1 MECKLSFKTSYVIRP
16 EGSDSKACYVGSM
29 LDNLFNKG
37 LKSMHLSEEITLKIN
52 DSCRVIQLVLP
63 FLTISCLILLG
74 FVFLDFSGPMVMNK
88 QPDRGSLFLAG
99 VAFFAA
105 TVLAPMCQRVLLAKL
120 TNEKSNIAEQQVAA
134 AARIMQVS
142 VIAACLVLMVAAC
155 FNIRSFQTT
164 KDVVHLVVTGFL
176 LVGILCRMP
185 TQATYRQK
193 IDEFLSQ
200 RIGMDKTTK

>member
-1 MECKLSFKTSYVIRP
+1 
-16 EGSDSKACYVGSM
+16 M

-37 LKSMHLSEEITLKIN
+37 LRSMHLSKEITLKIN
-52 DSCRVIQLVLP
+52 NSCRIIQLVLP
-63 FLTISCLILLG
+63 FLSISCLILLG

-88 QPDRGSLFLAG
+88 QPGRGSLFLAG

-105 TVLAPMCQRVLLAKL
+105 TVLAPMCQRALLAKL
-120 TNEKSNIAEQQVAA
+120 TNEKSNMAEQQAAA
-134 AARIMQVS
+134 AARIMQFS

-155 FNIRSFQTT
+155 INIRSFQTT

-176 LVGILCRMP
+176 LIGILCRMP

-200 RIGMDKTTK
+200 RIGTDKAKT